1 MIAVFDS
8 SPWIFLSK
16 LGFVDKAID
25 LFDHVLVPSSV
36 EEEISQK
43 RDRARDILQEALA
56 AGKVKITT
64 ASNPRFVAALRRRL
78 GKGESE
84 TIVIGLELKADMVIL
99 DDHAARTEARR
110 LGLQVKGTLGLIR
123 KLRDSGTIKLD
134 EGNLYARLQEIGFRV
149 RKDIYLEIFR

>member
-1 MIAVFDS
+1 VIAVFDS

-64 ASNPRFVAALRRRL
+64 ASNPQFVAALRRRL

>member
-1 MIAVFDS
+1 MISVFDS
-8 SPWIFLSK
+8 SSWIFLSK
-16 LGFVDKAID
+16 LGFVDKATD

-123 KLRDSGTIKLD
+123 KLRDSGAIKLD